1 MHIMEPSLLMC
12 DSCKHVLKGY
22 KIKHEKS
29 NCPLLQLSYCGI
41 CAKRGH
47 FTLDCPD
54 DAVLEFRVAT
64 YMEQLIPPSLL
75 DAYKIETQTPLAD
88 RVIPRELHEPVL
100 EVSRKAEAVR
110 SILFAYSRPCKTN
123 GREAAEENE
132 AQLEK
137 LAHEL
142 KRKLVYKVDE
152 QACKKKRT
160 FKVKE

>member
-1 MHIMEPSLLMC
+1 MC
-12 DSCKHVLKGY
+12 DNCKHVLKGF
-22 KIKHEKS
+22 KIRHEVS
-29 NCPLLQLSYCGI
+29 LCPLLQLSYCGI

-47 FTLDCPD
+47 FTIECPD
-54 DAVLEFRVAT
+54 DTVLEHREPT

-75 DAYKIETQTPLAD
+75 DAYKIETQTPIQS
-88 RVIPRELHEPVL
+88 RNQPRQLHEPVL

-110 SILFAYSRPCKTN
+110 SILFAYNRPCKTN

-142 KRKLVYKVDE
+142 KRKLVYKADE
-152 QACKKKRT
+152 QTNKKKRT
-160 FKVKE
+160 FKVTAN

>member
-1 MHIMEPSLLMC
+1 MC
-12 DSCKHVLKGY
+12 DNCKDVLKGY
-22 KIKHEKS
+22 KIKHEVS
-29 NCPLLQLSYCGI
+29 SCPLLQLSYCGI

-47 FTLDCPD
+47 FTIECPD
-54 DAVLEFRVAT
+54 DAILEHRQAM

-75 DAYKIETQTPLAD
+75 DAYKIETQTPLS
-88 RVIPRELHEPVL
+88 PRSEIRQLHEPVL

-110 SILFAYSRPCKTN
+110 SILFAYNRPCKTN
-123 GREAAEENE
+123 GKEAAEENE

-152 QACKKKRT
+152 QTNKKKRT
-160 FKVKE
+160 FKVTAN

>member
-1 MHIMEPSLLMC
+1 MEPSLLMC

-22 KIKHEKS
+22 KIKHDKAA
-29 NCPLLQLSYCGI
+29 CPLLQLSYCGI

-47 FTLDCPD
+47 FTIDCPD
-54 DAVLEFRVAT
+54 EAVLEFRVAT

-75 DAYKIETQTPLAD
+75 DAYKIKSQTPIRD
-88 RVIPRELHEPVL
+88 RQEARILHEPVL

-123 GREAAEENE
+123 GKEAAEENE

-152 QACKKKRT
+152 QASKKKRT

>member
-1 MHIMEPSLLMC
+1 MC
-12 DSCKHVLKGY
+12 DTCKHVLKGY

-29 NCPLLQLSYCGI
+29 ACPLLQLSYCGI

-47 FTLDCPD
+47 FTIDCPD
-54 DAVLEFRVAT
+54 DAVLEFRVPT
-64 YMEQLIPPSLL
+64 YMEQLVPPSLL
-75 DAYKIETQTPLAD
+75 DAYKIESQTLIKA
-88 RVIPRELHEPVL
+88 RGEPRQLHEPVL

-110 SILFAYSRPCKTN
+110 SILFAYNRPCKTN

-152 QACKKKRT
+152 QTTKKKRM
-160 FKVKE
+160 FKVTPPA